1 MTFANA
7 WTVCLWYE
15 TLVANKHFFHFN
27 DKKNRRF
34 HPGSDERSATIHCCD
49 AAGRC
54 LEISVKISGIT
65 GQCSCYSSAHPLDAS
80 MHLRNFEGSYPA
92 MWQTTG
98 QTGECCDADCQKGLH
113 VPGQRL
119 HCNAGM
125 ISDVGA
131 VDKVCA
137 DLTDN
142 KNYLQTW
149 RHFNHFQSNSPVVI
163 RRGGCSRIPMHNGY
177 RCRCGDVGIDA
188 TTFAWSI
195 LTGNNPMPI
204 PFASTW
210 GGPSS
215 LSMFNNYW
223 IWLVW
228 VACIDWN
235 IVR

>member
-1 MTFANA
+1 M
-7 WTVCLWYE
+7 LWCRWKMPWNFGE
-15 TLVANKHFFHFN
+15 DLRDHW
-27 DKKNRRF
+27 
-34 HPGSDERSATIHCCD
+34 
-49 AAGRC
+49 
-54 LEISVKISGIT
+54 SV
-65 GQCSCYSSAHPLDAS
+65 QLLLQRHPLDAS